1 MILPSLT
8 FVKDKFAQYY
18 QENHCCITVPASM
31 EKREFGFALFE
42 GQMLR
47 HNCFREGE
55 ELKAF
60 LRTHVPSDAYF
71 SCAYYESPEADMDK
85 KGWLGADLIFDI
97 DADHIATPCGKIHD
111 TWSCGTCG
119 FDGKGLVPEK
129 CPICG
134 GQKFDAKAWPCEACL
149 KSAGD
154 ETAKLVDMLLDDF
167 GFSEKDVRVFY
178 SGHRGYHVHVEDEA
192 IRTLDVTARKEI
204 VDYVCALGLDTGF
217 IGPDR
222 KGLSKAN
229 IPNAPHLDD
238 PGWRGRIAKCM
249 YDLIKKSQREDY
261 TKLGLKSNLAD
272 TIVRNRETI
281 LKSWS
286 DVGPYR
292 AMKGV
297 GYETWRRITDHCQDF
312 LSAKVDTVV
321 TTDIH
326 RLIRLTGALH
336 GKTGLKKMELPKSNI
351 ENFDPFKE
359 AVAFKKGNA
368 CVHVSE
374 APKFSL
380 GGEAFGPYKNQKVEL
395 PTAAAILLICKKR
408 AEVAEQNV

>member
-1 MILPSLT
+1 MFIKENFANYYKDQTSISFPSL
-8 FVKDKFAQYY
+8 
-18 QENHCCITVPASM
+18 M

-42 GQMLR
+42 GQMIR
-47 HNCFREGE
+47 HKCFSRDE
-55 ELKAF
+55 ELKSF
-60 LRTHVPSDAYF
+60 LGTCAPSDAYY
-71 SCAYYESPEADMDK
+71 SCAYYENPQADMDK

-97 DADHIATPCGKIHD
+97 DADHLSTPCGKIHD
-111 TWSCGTCG
+111 IWACSSCG

-129 CPICG
+129 CPACG
-134 GQKFDAKAWPCEACL
+134 GQKFDSKTWPCEKCL
-149 KSAGD
+149 KSAAD
-154 ETAKLVDMLLDDF
+154 ETTKLVDMLLDDF
-167 GFSEKDVRVFY
+167 GFSEKYVHVFY

-192 IRTLDVTARKEI
+192 IRTLDVAARKDI
-204 VDYVCALGLDTGF
+204 VDYVCALDLDMGF
-217 IGPDR
+217 ISPDR

-238 PGWRGRIAKCM
+238 PGWRGRIAKCT

-261 TKLGLKSNLAD
+261 TKLGLKSNQAD
-272 TIVRNRETI
+272 TIIRNKETI

-297 GYETWRRITDHCQDF
+297 GYETWRRITNHCQDF

-326 RLIRLTGALH
+326 RLIRLTSTLH
-336 GKTGLKKMELPKSNI
+336 GKTGLKKIELPKSNI

-368 CVHVSE
+368 SVLVSE
-374 APKFSL
+374 APRFSL